1 MGKFILKATIFIIP
15 LIAILVGLEYIAQTT
30 PNAYRHKDVF
40 ITNNCDSI
48 NTLILGSSHTFYG
61 VNPEYLEYNSFNLA
75 NVSQDLKFDLYLL
88 RRYIDKCKSLK
99 TLVVPISYFTLY
111 ETPLDKGEEKF
122 RVKFYELY
130 MGYNDTTLY
139 PFEKLEIYDINIFQ
153 DKIGKYLKD
162 LCGKES
168 DYGYNYNG
176 WATGYKTS
184 KIDENI
190 ENDAIKTIT
199 RHTPKSN
206 KYIEENKEYLM
217 QIANL
222 CHKHNVRLFFITT
235 PTLPAYYK
243 KIDKSRWNNT
253 QRVVNNICIEYNASY
268 FNYLNDDRF
277 DASDFFDI
285 DHLCHKGAKKFS
297 KILREDIFE

>member
-30 PNAYRHKDVF
+30 PNAYRHKEEF

-61 VNPEYLEYNSFNLA
+61 VNPEYLENKSFNLA

-88 RRYIDKCKSLK
+88 CRYIEKCNNIK
-99 TLVVPISYFTLY
+99 TLVVPISYFTIY
-111 ETPLDKGEEKF
+111 EIPLNKSEEKF
-122 RVKFYELY
+122 RVKFYEHY

-153 DKIGKYLKD
+153 EKISKYLNE
-162 LCGKES
+162 LCCKES
-168 DYGYNYNG
+168 DYGYDYNG
-176 WATGYKTS
+176 WGTGYKES
-184 KIDENI
+184 NIDEDI
-190 ENDAIKTIT
+190 EKDAIKTVA
-199 RHTPKSN
+199 RHTPKGDN
-206 KYIEENKEYLM
+206 YIGENREYLI
-217 QIANL
+217 QIAKL

-235 PTLPAYYK
+235 PTLPAYYN
-243 KIDKSRWNNT
+243 KIDKSRWNYT
-253 QRVVNNICIEYNASY
+253 KSIVNDICIEYNASY
-268 FNYLNDDRF
+268 FNYLDDDRF
-277 DASDFFDI
+277 DTSDFFDI
-285 DHLCHKGAKKFS
+285 DHLCHKGAEKFS